1 MQSTVTGV
9 IARGAILCLAA
20 ASVGGV
26 ASFLA
31 TRQPVQAGSGTVVP
45 FSAVVVTSYFSPEGK
60 LVRKSSYDYYRF
72 SDRSFAMIHQRQL
85 YPTEKQ
91 WTGDVVDLQLRHD
104 LIVEPLTKSVI
115 TLKRSLQEQLSFL
128 DGLWDENCPD
138 ADDHVEA
145 TEDGGV
151 LLNYPTVHITTHMDP
166 TWKENRRMI
175 PRLKCFSVKDV
186 DVSGES
192 KNERVVTSLVEG
204 EPSRELLAAPAGYAE
219 RAPAE
224 VARAY
229 ALASGGDQLF
239 VPRLLERLTKEYA
252 AGTR

>member
-1 MQSTVTGV
+1 MPGRRICWRRGV
-9 IARGAILCLAA
+9 
-20 ASVGGV
+20 
-26 ASFLA
+26 
-31 TRQPVQAGSGTVVP
+31 
-45 FSAVVVTSYFSPEGK
+45 
-60 LVRKSSYDYYRF
+60 
-72 SDRSFAMIHQRQL
+72 
-85 YPTEKQ
+85 
-91 WTGDVVDLQLRHD
+91 
-104 LIVEPLTKSVI
+104 
-115 TLKRSLQEQLSFL
+115 KRSLQEQLSFL

-204 EPSRELLAAPAGYAE
+204 EPSRELLAGGSRRNMPPERVSYSWRREFVGSSLAARRAGM
-219 RAPAE
+219 
-224 VARAY
+224 
-229 ALASGGDQLF
+229 
-239 VPRLLERLTKEYA
+239 
-252 AGTR
+252 